1 MDNELNTKFTDQRGR
16 ERDVRIT
23 VLIAHAF
30 CREHHAKLEHFVPCL
45 MDSAQL
51 LDLAYAGTR
60 RGSWVQAHG
69 ETKDEFFEA
78 LEGPALS
85 AAQEA
90 AANAVVNFT
99 RRTGSEMQ
107 RRILDAEVSMRESG
121 VEETE
126 IVRRLTEAVG
136 AGATSSASTD
146 ASAPEA
152 PEAAT

>member
-23 VLIAHAF
+23 VAIAHAF
-30 CREHHAKLEHFVPCL
+30 CREHRAKLEHFVPCL

-60 RGSWVQAHG
+60 RGSWVTAHG

-78 LEGPALS
+78 LEGPALARS
-85 AAQEA
+85 QEA

-99 RRTGSEMQ
+99 LRCGTEMQ
-107 RRILDAEVSMRESG
+107 RRMLQAEVALRGDG
-121 VEETE
+121 VAEAE
-126 IVRRLTEAVG
+126 IVERLTAL
-136 AGATSSASTD
+136 AGPGGMSA
-146 ASAPEA
+146 ASVDVPEPEA
-152 PEAAT
+152 PGNAT